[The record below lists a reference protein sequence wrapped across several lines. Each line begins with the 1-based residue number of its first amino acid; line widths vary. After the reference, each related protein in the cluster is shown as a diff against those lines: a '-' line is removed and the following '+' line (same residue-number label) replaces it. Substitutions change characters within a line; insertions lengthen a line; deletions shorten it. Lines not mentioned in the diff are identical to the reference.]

1 MPADAPQPADVLA
14 ELHLGLPHVMFSL
27 KGLDGRY
34 RSANQAFA
42 DRAGCRTPA
51 EVVGRRAADLVPDEL
66 ASSYEA
72 QDRRVVDTGRAV
84 RGELEMITR
93 PDGTIGW
100 YVTTKTPIP
109 DAAGAVEAI
118 VAISVDLRTGSGADD
133 GMEGL
138 AAALELV
145 RARFGEPLKVDDLA
159 RAAEMS
165 RQQLER
171 RMRRALGVSA
181 KQYVLRVRLDEA
193 TRLLATTDLPIAEI
207 ATRCGFYD
215 QAALT
220 RRFARAVGMT
230 PRRYR
235 DVHRG

>member
-1 MPADAPQPADVLA
+1 MTAAPMASVLA
-14 ELHLGLPHVMFSL
+14 DLHRGLPHVMFSL
-27 KGLDGRY
+27 KGTDGRY
-34 RSANQAFA
+34 VTANQAFA
-42 DRAGCRTPA
+42 DRAGCASPA
-51 EVVGRRAADLVPDEL
+51 EVVGRTAAELFPTEL
-66 ASSYEA
+66 ARTYEA
-72 QDRRVVDTGRAV
+72 QDRRVVDGGRAV

-109 DAAGAVEAI
+109 GADGEITGI
-118 VAISVDLRTGSGADD
+118 VAISVDLGTASDHDD
-133 GMEGL
+133 AMGGL
-138 AAALELV
+138 VAALALV
-145 RARFGEPLKVDDLA
+145 RERFAESLRVDDLA
-159 RAAEMS
+159 AAAGMS

-171 RMRRALGVSA
+171 RMRRTMGVSA

-193 TRLLATTDLPIAEI
+193 TRLLATTALPIAEV

-220 RRFARAVGMT
+220 RRFRRAVGMT

-235 DVHRG
+235 DLHHP